1 MKKKRLPKSLRKHIR
16 REKARV
22 HREQFN
28 LKKQEELIGQLY
40 KKISKNHESQRN
52 LQPSNQ

>member
-22 HREQFN
+22 HREKFD
-28 LKKQEELIGQLY
+28 LKKQEELIEQLY
-40 KKISKNHESQRN
+40 KKVSKNHESQRN
-52 LQPSNQ
+52 FQSSN